1 MPNPPLSAPPLSL
14 DHGDGR
20 LEELR
25 ELVSD
30 ILGSPDML
38 GGDYNHLFGYGFS
51 SENETFRRL
60 IMRGVTMDKI
70 ARRERWLGP
79 LLVNKGHLRG
89 IVG

>member
-1 MPNPPLSAPPLSL
+1 MPSPPLSASPLSL
-14 DHGDGR
+14 DDGNR
-20 LEELR
+20 YLEELP
-25 ELVSD
+25 ECVSE
-30 ILGSPDML
+30 ITGSPDML
-38 GGDYNHLFGYGFS
+38 EGTYNHLFGYGFS